1 MIGLSRGIV
10 KLAPYTDQWKDE
22 FNKEKNLL
30 SSVVGDYVLAIE
42 HVGSTSI
49 KGLDSKPIID
59 IAMGVKS
66 LNVVN
71 DFRELLESIGYN
83 YRGDGGIEGRVLFA
97 KGSEELRTHYLHVE
111 AINSNM
117 WKNHIYFRDYLR
129 LHSDYVNEY
138 SKLKNELALK
148 FADDRSAYTKEK
160 DKFISM
166 VLEKAMKE
174 FSKDMIL

>member
-30 SSVVGDYVLAIE
+30 SLVVGDYVLAIE

-83 YRGDGGIEGRVLFA
+83 YR
-97 KGSEELRTHYLHVE
+97 
-111 AINSNM
+111 
-117 WKNHIYFRDYLR
+117 
-129 LHSDYVNEY
+129 
-138 SKLKNELALK
+138 
-148 FADDRSAYTKEK
+148 
-160 DKFISM
+160 
-166 VLEKAMKE
+166 
-174 FSKDMIL
+174 

>member
-10 KLAPYTDQWKDE
+10 KLAPYTNQWKDE

-71 DFRELLESIGYN
+71 NFRELLESIDYN
-83 YRGDGGIEGRVLFA
+83 YRGNGGIEGRVLFA
-97 KGSEELRTHYLHVE
+97 EGSEELRTHYLHVE
-111 AINSNM
+111 VINSNM

-166 VLEKAMKE
+166 VLEKARAE

>member
-10 KLAPYTDQWKDE
+10 KLSPYTDQWKNE
-22 FNKEKNLL
+22 FNKEKELL
-30 SSVVGDYVLAIE
+30 NSTVGDYVLAIE

-49 KGLDSKPIID
+49 EGLDAKPIID

-66 LNVVN
+66 LDTVN

-97 KGSEELRTHYLHVE
+97 KGSGEFRTHHLHIEVL
-111 AINSNM
+111 NSNI
-117 WKNHIYFRDYLR
+117 WENHIYFRDYLR
-129 LHSDYVNEY
+129 LHSDYINEY

-166 VLEKAMKE
+166 VLEKAREE
-174 FSKDMIL
+174 FYNASR

>member
-22 FNKEKNLL
+22 FNKEKALL
-30 SSVVGDYVLAIE
+30 SSTVGNYVLAIE

-49 KGLDSKPIID
+49 EGLDAKPIID

-66 LNVVN
+66 LNAVN
-71 DFRELLESIGYN
+71 DFRRSLEAIGYN
-83 YRGDGGIEGRVLFA
+83 YRGNGGIEGRVLFA
-97 KGSEELRTHYLHVE
+97 KGSEELRTHHLHIE
-111 AINSNM
+111 ILNGGI

-129 LHSDYVNEY
+129 LHREYINEY
-138 SKLKNELALK
+138 SNLKNELALK

-166 VLEKAMKE
+166 VLEKAREE
-174 FSKDMIL
+174 FSKDMIP